1 MILVRL
7 ARHEEVVQPPAACRL
22 QEPLS
27 RTEWLAGS
35 VCFVGTIMLSCTL
48 EPTDWAT
55 VQLSWMLSKMLASM
69 VLMLV
74 ALPAL
79 ELVSRK
85 AKQAQAAE

>member
-1 MILVRL
+1 
-7 ARHEEVVQPPAACRL
+7 
-22 QEPLS
+22 
-27 RTEWLAGS
+27 
-35 VCFVGTIMLSCTL
+35 MLSCTL

-85 AKQAQAAE
+85 AKQAQATR

>member
-1 MILVRL
+1 
-7 ARHEEVVQPPAACRL
+7 
-22 QEPLS
+22 
-27 RTEWLAGS
+27 
-35 VCFVGTIMLSCTL
+35 MLSCTL

-74 ALPAL
+74 ALPGL

-85 AKQAQAAE
+85 AKQAQATR